1 MFLVSRVRE
10 SESVFPFRSPSLL
23 CSSFSS
29 SQKKQERER
38 ELEKNTKLTRSLG
51 SSDLNLPPIARN
63 SSTPTAASQRT
74 SALRHCRGT
83 GVPAASSDFKFLR
96 ALREACPARAEE
108 TPTPRAPAAGARRGV
123 AQERRWAKQVAL
135 SFFFFLNEVF
145 LCVCVRGGWA
155 VRQRRRSLHFSL
167 FYDLFLLFSLEQ

>member
-123 AQERRWAKQVAL
+123 AQEAL
-135 SFFFFLNEVF
+135 SFFFFFERGFFV
-145 LCVCVRGGWA
+145 CVCAGGVGCEA
-155 VRQRRRSLHFSL
+155 EEAFPS
-167 FYDLFLLFSLEQ
+167 FLTLL